1 MSKSNF
7 PYQYIVVEGNI
18 GAGKTTLCQMLSDD
32 LGSRL
37 ILEKFADNPFLSS
50 FYENP
55 ERFAF
60 QVELFF
66 MAERHKHLQEE
77 LSQTDIFQELVIA
90 DYFFLKTL
98 LFAQKNLTDEEF
110 RLFQSLFQVL
120 NASFAK
126 PDVIFYLHRPVDVL
140 LKNIAKR
147 GREYEKSIKEDYLVN
162 IQSAYMDYF
171 KIQTALPVVIVNMND
186 INYDENM
193 DNYNKIKHLLAT
205 KFEAGTH
212 YVDFEQL

>member
-1 MSKSNF
+1 MTSNF

-32 LGSRL
+32 FGSRL

-77 LSQTDIFQELVIA
+77 LSQTDIFQELVVA

-98 LFAQKNLTDEEF
+98 LFAQKNLSDEEF

-126 PDVIFYLHRPVDVL
+126 PNVIFYLHRPVDIL

-162 IQSAYMDYF
+162 IQAAYMDYF
-171 KIQTALPVVIVNMND
+171 KIQTALPVVIIDMKD
-186 INYDENM
+186 INYDENV
-193 DNYNKIKHLLAT
+193 DNYNKIKRLLAT

-212 YVDFEQL
+212 YVDFEQV